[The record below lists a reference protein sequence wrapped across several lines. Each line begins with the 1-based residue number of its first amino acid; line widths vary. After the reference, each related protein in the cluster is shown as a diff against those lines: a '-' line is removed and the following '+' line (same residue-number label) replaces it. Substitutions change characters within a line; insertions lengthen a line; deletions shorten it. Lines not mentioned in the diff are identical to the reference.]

1 MDDKKFNADS
11 YHVINAL
18 FRELEAIFPNFMRA
32 WPNES
37 ILKTAKTNWLLAFVE
52 ANVNS
57 MRHLQ
62 IGLKKARSH
71 PKSWVPTVGEFIEWC
86 KPTMQD
92 YGLPEPQMAFREAC
106 KNGYDLKYNAD
117 VTWSHPAVYHAGCET
132 GWFEIEKL
140 EKLFLA
146 NYEMACRIVFEGGA
160 LRDLPKLIPIQP
172 KERSSPE
179 TAKRCLSEL
188 FQILGKKPKHDI

>member
-32 WPNES
+32 WPSES

-71 PKSWVPTVGEFIEWC
+71 PKSWIPTVGEFIDWC
-86 KPTMQD
+86 KPTLKD
-92 YGLPEPQMAFREAC
+92 FGLPEPFVAFREAC
-106 KNGYDLKYNAD
+106 KNGYDMKYGEH
-117 VTWSHPAVYHAGCET
+117 VTWSHPAVFHAGSET
-132 GWFEIEKL
+132 GWFNIEKS

-146 NYEMACRIVFEGGA
+146 NYEMTCRIVFEGGT
-160 LRDLPKLIPIQP
+160 LRDLPKLIPKQP
-172 KERSSPE
+172 LEKSSPE
-179 TAKRCLSEL
+179 IASKSLDEIKK
-188 FQILGKKPKHDI
+188 ILGLKDKKK

>member
-18 FRELEAIFPNFMRA
+18 FKQLESIFPSFMRA
-32 WPNES
+32 WPTEDV
-37 ILKTAKTNWLLAFVE
+37 LQTAKKNWLLAFVE
-52 ANVNS
+52 TNVNS
-57 MRHLQ
+57 MKHLQ
-62 IGLKKARSH
+62 VGLKKARHH
-71 PKSWVPTVGEFIEWC
+71 PRSWVPTVGEFIEWC

-106 KNGYDLKYNAD
+106 KNGYDLKYNAH

-146 NYEMACRIVFEGGA
+146 NYDMACRIVFEGGT
-160 LRDLPKLIPIQP
+160 LRDLPKLISMQP
-172 KERSSPE
+172 LEKSSPE
-179 TAKRCLSEL
+179 TAKKGFNEL
-188 FQILGKKPKHDI
+188 FQILGKKPKHEI